1 MTVARVSPG
10 DPDSIG
16 AVTEGSQNKFR
27 IHPCRT
33 RDPYDPDI
41 VRVLEAAYT
50 GEIGGTITTPVTE
63 KRRNLGLPVV
73 HFKFPLGGCLKS
85 IVVVQFVSPA

>member
-10 DPDSIG
+10 DPDPVG
-16 AVTEGSQNKFR
+16 AMTEGGQNKFR

-41 VRVLEAAYT
+41 VRILEAAYA
-50 GEIGGTITTPVTE
+50 GEIGGTITAPVTE
-63 KRRNLGLPVV
+63 KRRDLWLPVV
-73 HFKFPLGGCLKS
+73 HILSSLRPRTRSRLRQRLG
-85 IVVVQFVSPA
+85 